1 VPCFERTRPISPV
14 EAPGAPEEEPAE
26 VPAVPSKSLA
36 VEEVR
41 NPSRSRR
48 SREALGGALEPMQV
62 HTLARGAPDVIDWT
76 RLPDTYFDCEVGE
89 SPALEDDSVA
99 QHFRY
104 EFESGAIYDGEWLE
118 GNRHGVGKQIW
129 PDGTE
134 YLGQWRMGR
143 AHGLGHIK
151 HSDGDSYS
159 GEWFNGRAHGL
170 GIYRFQDGAACYEG
184 QFRCDHRDGLGV
196 ETWTDGIHA
205 EPDRREE
212 LHVLWNNLAP
222 PALNLSDAS
231 AIREYCDQKL
241 DHFDEK
247 VKNTWCQRFLV
258 NATYHKEGGPVF
270 ICIDGED
277 YPWLSG
283 GRPYTVACNNM
294 VELAP
299 KFDAMMMA
307 LEHRYYGG
315 AAFDGV
321 QNFSTANLKWH
332 SSRQALADLAQ
343 FHDHMTKSLGKVPWV
358 VFGGSYPGSLS
369 AWARKLYPGKFAAS
383 VASSAPLLAQANF
396 VGYNDVV
403 ASALTAPS
411 VGGTPE
417 CLATYSKGHA
427 EAAEMMKTPMGRR
440 ALEKMFNLCGYNP
453 LDNSDNIAY
462 WAGTDGIVSTVPQ
475 YNKATCEYTYCNVK
489 LFCGNL
495 SMMSKS
501 TASNIE
507 TLQLMSEFQRAES
520 IARGRK
526 VPNCTDA
533 SYKAYVES
541 MTLEKKVPGTDPKA
555 GDQFGRLWTY
565 QTCTEFGWYQTCE
578 EGTNCPYTKGYNTIQ
593 WALELCQLLFDI
605 SPAQVLAN
613 IDATNRYYGGSNFPD
628 ATKVVFPNGE
638 VDPWH
643 WESNLVS
650 PEPNVDTIFVKG
662 ASHCEWMHPE
672 VPGMPMQLILAKEA
686 IQRRIAAWLLE
697 SKEVEPKKEEEVK
710 VEKAPKPEPVVQP
723 RPEKS
728 EEHSH
733 KQHLQQQHAE
743 RKRKMSK
750 FLLQTEFLGFAGG
763 FQQGQKSGYG
773 SNTWPDGTVYLGSW
787 RQNCPNGP
795 GEYSLN
801 GGTNFK
807 GQWEKSAPHG
817 MGRYRWPD
825 GKTYCGKY
833 RFDQKD
839 GFGILTEANGTV
851 HEGFWSNGQLLE

>member
-1 VPCFERTRPISPV
+1 
-14 EAPGAPEEEPAE
+14 
-26 VPAVPSKSLA
+26 
-36 VEEVR
+36 
-41 NPSRSRR
+41 
-48 SREALGGALEPMQV
+48 
-62 HTLARGAPDVIDWT
+62 
-76 RLPDTYFDCEVGE
+76 
-89 SPALEDDSVA
+89 
-99 QHFRY
+99 
-104 EFESGAIYDGEWLE
+104 
-118 GNRHGVGKQIW
+118 
-129 PDGTE
+129 
-134 YLGQWRMGR
+134 
-143 AHGLGHIK
+143 
-151 HSDGDSYS
+151 
-159 GEWFNGRAHGL
+159 
-170 GIYRFQDGAACYEG
+170 
-184 QFRCDHRDGLGV
+184 
-196 ETWTDGIHA
+196 
-205 EPDRREE
+205 
-212 LHVLWNNLAP
+212 
-222 PALNLSDAS
+222 
-231 AIREYCDQKL
+231 KL

-593 WALELCQLLFDI
+593 CLGRHLIHAPEEDDLPGDHDL
-605 SPAQVLAN
+605 P
-613 IDATNRYYGGSNFPD
+613 GGWCWMVWGG
-628 ATKVVFPNGE
+628 KGE
-638 VDPWH
+638 VAFEH
-643 WESNLVS
+643 GE
-650 PEPNVDTIFVKG
+650 
-662 ASHCEWMHPE
+662 
-672 VPGMPMQLILAKEA
+672 MP
-686 IQRRIAAWLLE
+686 
-697 SKEVEPKKEEEVK
+697 
-710 VEKAPKPEPVVQP
+710 
-723 RPEKS
+723 
-728 EEHSH
+728 
-733 KQHLQQQHAE
+733 
-743 RKRKMSK
+743 
-750 FLLQTEFLGFAGG
+750 LGF
-763 FQQGQKSGYG
+763 
-773 SNTWPDGTVYLGSW
+773 WV
-787 RQNCPNGP
+787 RVRV
-795 GEYSLN
+795 EYRVKLCDMAS
-801 GGTNFK
+801 
-807 GQWEKSAPHG
+807 
-817 MGRYRWPD
+817 
-825 GKTYCGKY
+825 
-833 RFDQKD
+833 
-839 GFGILTEANGTV
+839 
-851 HEGFWSNGQLLE
+851 